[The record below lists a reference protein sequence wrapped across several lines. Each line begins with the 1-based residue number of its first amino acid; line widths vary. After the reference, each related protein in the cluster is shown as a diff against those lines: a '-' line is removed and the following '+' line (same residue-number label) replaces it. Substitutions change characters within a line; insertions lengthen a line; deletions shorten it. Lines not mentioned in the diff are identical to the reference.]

1 MATIRLRPSGHEVD
15 IAAGDTV
22 LTALEKAGY
31 TMPNNCRAGACG
43 ECKTLVLDGAFD
55 QGIVLD
61 MALSAEERARGYGLM
76 CMAKPLG
83 PTLDIEFGTD
93 DARPKLFPPRER
105 VPFVVTD
112 VLERTPSIVELQLRP
127 LGENVRFWPGQYVM
141 IGDERAGVPSRPY
154 SIANAPRPD
163 GELHLLVS
171 RVPGGI
177 TSGWIHETVT
187 AGDQLEVSGP
197 YGTFVGDPSVET
209 PVLCLAS
216 GSGLAP
222 ILALTDGALRRG
234 FRHPVTLLYSARTP
248 ADVFD
253 EGLMRWWERRHRRF
267 RFLVTYTGA
276 APPGAE
282 HAGRIPAVLGGQF
295 PSLAGY
301 SVFIAGNPDF
311 VQACRDAVLTLGAD
325 PALVHVE
332 GYFPRSAAE
341 TPPAERLA
349 G

>member
-1 MATIRLRPSGHEVD
+1 MTTIRLLPSGHEVSCPP
-15 IAAGDTV
+15 GSTV
-22 LTALEKAGY
+22 LSALEHAGY

-43 ECKTLVLDGAFD
+43 ECKTRVLDGEFD
-55 QGIVLD
+55 QGMVLD
-61 MALSAEERARGYGLM
+61 MALSADERAAGYGLM

-112 VLERTPSIVELQLRP
+112 VVGRTPSIVELHLRP
-127 LGENVRFWPGQYVM
+127 LGENLRFWPGQYVM
-141 IGDERAGVPSRPY
+141 VGDEAAGAPPRPY

-171 RVPGGI
+171 RVPGGV
-177 TSGWIHETVT
+177 TSGWIHDHVA
-187 AGDQLEVSGP
+187 AGDALEVSGP

-222 ILALTDGALRRG
+222 ILALTDAALRRG
-234 FRHPVTLLYSARTP
+234 FPFPVTLLYSARTP

-267 RFLVTYTGA
+267 RFLVTYTGS
-276 APPGAE
+276 PPAGAE
-282 HAGRIPAVLGGQF
+282 LSGRIPEVLASRF
-295 PSLAGY
+295 PTLADH
-301 SVFIAGNPDF
+301 SIFVAGNPDF
-311 VQACRDAVLTLGAD
+311 VAACKGAVLALGAD
-325 PALVHVE
+325 PERIHVE
-332 GYFPRSAAE
+332 GYFARSAAE
-341 TPPAERLA
+341 TPPPERLA
-349 G
+349 S